1 MAARTCAKCGAL
13 LPIQVGRGRRRTKC
27 VTCSPPRKSTR
38 RAPVATLPAVDGESL
53 VDATVAELE
62 RAGVESSAL
71 GRAALLLARRIES
84 GQDGGSA
91 VASLV
96 KQWQDTMARA
106 TAGAEPQ
113 AVSTLDQLRQRRDAR
128 RHA

>member
-13 LPIQVGRGRRRTKC
+13 LPVQVGRGRRRTKC

-38 RAPVATLPAVDGESL
+38 RAPVATLPVDGESL

-113 AVSTLDQLRQRRDAR
+113 AVSTLDQLRARRDAR

>member
-13 LPIQVGRGRRRTKC
+13 LPVQVGRGRRRTKC
-27 VTCSPPRKSTR
+27 ATCSPPRKSTR
-38 RAPVATLPAVDGESL
+38 RAPVATLPVDGESL

-113 AVSTLDQLRQRRDAR
+113 AVSTLDQLRLRRDAR